1 MLRSVLSVR
10 SFVQP
15 KSLNAVRR
23 ATVVSALQL
32 NKTSIENPNEFWSAA
47 AKKVDW
53 IEPPSTTLNTKVP
66 HGRWFE
72 DGKLNTAYNCL
83 DRHIKAGRGSQLALV
98 HDSPVTNTIT
108 KYTYDELLEQTVQ
121 LACVLRKLGVEK
133 GDRVVI
139 YMPNIPEA
147 AISMLA
153 CARIGAIH
161 SVVFGGFADAEL
173 ATRIRDSKP
182 KVVLASSCGIENSKV
197 LDYKKLL
204 DSALKIASVEH
215 EVQNCV
221 IFQRDAFQAPLVAG
235 RDIDMRKAMKEEASA
250 TYADRARFE
259 VMDSSDPL
267 YILYTSGTT
276 GKPKGVVRDNGGHA
290 VALRWSMEN
299 IYNMKQ
305 NDVFWAARYV
315 NS

>member
-1 MLRSVLSVR
+1 
-10 SFVQP
+10 
-15 KSLNAVRR
+15 
-23 ATVVSALQL
+23 VSAQQL
-32 NKTSIENPNEFWSAA
+32 NKTSIEDPNEFWGAA
-47 AKKVDW
+47 ARKIDW
-53 IEPPSTTLNTKVP
+53 IKAPATTLNTQVP

-72 DGKLNTAYNCL
+72 GGKLNTAYNCL
-83 DRHIKAGRGSQLALV
+83 DRHIKAGRGGHLALV
-98 HDSPVTNTIT
+98 HDSAVTSTIT

-121 LACVLRKLGVEK
+121 LASVLRKLGVEK

-173 ATRIRDSKP
+173 ATRIKDSTP
-182 KVVLASSCGIENSKV
+182 KVILASSCGIENSKV

-204 DSALKIASVEH
+204 DSALNIASAEH
-215 EVQNCV
+215 EVQNCL
-221 IFQRDAFQAPLVAG
+221 IFQRDAYQAPLVNG
-235 RDIDMRKAMKEEASA
+235 RDIDMRKAMKEEASVA
-250 TYADRARFE
+250 SADRAHYE

-290 VALRWSMEN
+290 VALRWSMEG

-305 NDVFWAARYV
+305 NDVFWAAR
-315 NS
+315 